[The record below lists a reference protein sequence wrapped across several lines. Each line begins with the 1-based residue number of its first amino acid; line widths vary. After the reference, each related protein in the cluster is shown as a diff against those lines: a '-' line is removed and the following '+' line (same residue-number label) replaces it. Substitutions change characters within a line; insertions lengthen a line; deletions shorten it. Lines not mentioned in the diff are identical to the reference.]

1 MASRMDER
9 EVLRVLGQLYYRL
22 RGTTR
27 ALGLND
33 KDYPRTLPQGVK
45 PIKNREPL
53 DERDLVRLTELTR
66 IELELLRTYALD
78 AQFQREARTRE
89 EKSGRSNYRN
99 T

>member
-53 DERDLVRLTELTR
+53 DERDLVRFYKRFHCGRE
-66 IELELLRTYALD
+66 IEKVHRQIPPQIRGLAP
-78 AQFQREARTRE
+78 F
-89 EKSGRSNYRN
+89 
-99 T
+99 